1 MMKYVSTATSVVM
14 PSVHLLGLQL
24 LDLVPKPVKAVVL
37 LFPARGKL
45 EELAKREEEEMKE
58 RGATPVDPTV
68 FWIKQTVRLTGVVRL
83 SIVIIARSDQQR
95 MRHDWHLTCI
105 DKRKTGQISI
115 LCCLICFAVVVG
127 ARV

>member
-1 MMKYVSTATSVVM
+1 MYVSTATSVVM
-14 PSVHLLGLQL
+14 SSVRLLGLQL

-45 EELAKREEEEMKE
+45 EELAKREEEMKE

-68 FWIKQTVRLTGVVRL
+68 FWIKQTVRLAGVVRL
-83 SIVIIARSDQQR
+83 SRVIIARSDQQR
-95 MRHDWHLTCI
+95 MRHDWHFTCI
-105 DKRKTGQISI
+105 DKRKMGQISI
-115 LCCLICFAVVVG
+115 LCCLIRFAVAVG